1 MSGIPSKGCPNFFIG
16 ITMKKRAILSV
27 ISLESRL
34 APAGLPLIPLANIL
48 DVQHVDLLSVY
59 SGGWV
64 LANKDHDA
72 NRTLPAAESLLFAN
86 TRTAMQAPLSGQL
99 ADLFRASGDKVWR
112 LPQTSPQGQ
121 SLYLGFSS
129 EGSNASQIKSRTI
142 NDPRLG
148 EDNTS
153 RWIEVRLLSL
163 RNGEDLGPAPGTLT
177 VYATNAQG
185 DQTVWMASGDGLS
198 AADNFYMVPGQ
209 HSHLNWVL
217 SEPGLYCA
225 TFEARAQLSDGS
237 FSTSDPI
244 RYYFAAVTPN
254 SEASIVAP
262 GTLSVPFKVDTSFGN
277 SLAVN
282 DLTQNPSG
290 IEVEFAASKGK
301 LSLGGASG
309 ITFLQGDGLRDPFVR
324 FHGSISDV
332 NKALKNAMYHPDPAQ
347 EGDAEVVLR
356 VNDRGF
362 YFPDSDLDG
371 YADNKL
377 LTEKKVR
384 VVVGANTPPVVSI
397 PGNQQVDKGGE
408 LEFATTRGNRVQVS
422 DADGANP
429 IQVSVRLPAGHGS
442 ISLPDLSGIEVVAG
456 SNQSSEITIR
466 ASQGKI
472 NAALEGFIYKPGL
485 FSGSTTIEILANDLG
500 NNGDGEGSKITAVG
514 VGVEVRNINLPPRIQ
529 SPATVSV
536 PVSSDYPLTGE
547 QGIHLADPDSGS
559 GFMRLTAQ
567 TTSGL
572 LSFSV
577 RNGVRWLL
585 GDGDRDSKI
594 EMEGALSDLQS
605 VVGSL
610 VFHSPTSP
618 VSAKLDLTLNDM
630 GNSGN
635 DGPKVTTNGISLDV
649 RARNTAPEVVF
660 PVGRL
665 DAVSGGSVTL
675 SASSGN
681 RVVVRD
687 ADSGDG
693 RVKASLSVT
702 PGYGNLTLLGGQG
715 ITFISGDGISDQS
728 MVFEGTIGAIQ
739 ATLDAGILV
748 GLAQGKVG
756 DSLVV
761 LKLDDLGNT
770 GAGGAL
776 TGEGSVTIRAI
787 APNRE
792 PVLEV
797 PGLQTV
803 GIGSDLVF
811 SSATGRAIRISDLDA
826 GNGPLQIGFAVS
838 SGLII
843 PKQVAGVEIRG
854 SGTGDVLLKG
864 SLAALNQSMD
874 GLVYRSGAQEG
885 EFQITVSANDLGSTG
900 FGGPKVSVRNLRIQV
915 LGINQAP
922 SIIADSSSYV
932 ISEDT
937 HLGFGPQGAS
947 IKIQDPDSGDG
958 SLSLE
963 IEVSSGKLVFGAEIP
978 VFNDGK
984 SKYFV
989 TASVD
994 KINQYL
1000 SEINF
1005 LPESDFNGQLSIQ
1018 FRLDDLGNSGIGG
1031 SKKVVRTFTVHV
1043 TPVNDPPAPKD
1054 DEFNLRWT
1062 SQSVFLD
1069 VLANDS
1075 PGPGETGHLIIA
1087 SVKQPANGKVEVL
1100 DGKLFY
1106 VPKKG
1111 YTGFDQFTYT
1121 IKDEEGLRATANVE
1135 VAIKGVDPAIAFS
1148 GGPGGD
1154 PNVEV
1159 IDYQTG
1165 SRKVFRVFDDKYR
1178 GGVRSIL
1185 GDVTGDGTADV
1196 IATASVGAPPHVV
1209 VIDGLTGKLISSFF
1223 AFEVSY
1229 LGGVNLGVVDLDG
1242 DGKQEILMGAG
1253 LGASPHVVAM
1263 VPGNNAV
1270 LASFFAFDPVY
1281 RGGVNPTGVDWDG
1294 DGRGEILVYSG
1305 SGSRP
1310 HVLVKDGLG
1319 LQTLASFYPFDSGY
1333 RGRIFVDSVASKPN
1347 FPENIYIVAMD
1358 SPGGHTVGFSSGD
1371 DGKVNL
1377 LSSKYIYGQPGFGGL
1392 GYIPQGGF
1400 RIAFRGGA
1408 DGGSLVIPAPWT
1420 RRGEFWIVDPERPSL
1435 IKDRIFSR
1443 LDLGSFGYFSGV

>member
-1 MSGIPSKGCPNFFIG
+1 MGIPTRGCPIFFIG
-16 ITMKKRAILSV
+16 IAMKKSAFLSV
-27 ISLESRL
+27 LSLESRL

-48 DVQHVDLLSVY
+48 DVQHADLLSVY
-59 SGGWV
+59 SGGWA

-86 TRTAMQAPLSGQL
+86 AKSAMQAPSSGLL
-99 ADLFRASGDKVWR
+99 ADLFKASGDKVWR

-121 SLYLGFSS
+121 SLYLGLSS

-163 RNGEDLGPAPGTLT
+163 RDGEDLGPAPGTLT
-177 VYATNAQG
+177 VYATSAQG

-198 AADNFYMVPGQ
+198 ATDNFYLVPGQ

-217 SEPGLYCA
+217 SAPGLYCA
-225 TFEARAQLSDGS
+225 TFEARTQLSDGS
-237 FSTSDPI
+237 LSTSDPI

-254 SEASIVAP
+254 SEASIGAP
-262 GTLSVPFKVDTSFGN
+262 GTLSVPFKVDTSFGG

-282 DLTQNPSG
+282 DLTQNPYG
-290 IEVEFAASKGK
+290 IEVEFTASRGK
-301 LSLGGASG
+301 LSLGATSG
-309 ITFLQGDGLRDPFVR
+309 ITFLQGDGLRDPLVR

-332 NKALKNAMYHPDPAQ
+332 NKALKNAAYHPEPAH

-371 YADNKL
+371 YADNRL

-384 VVVGANTPPVVSI
+384 VVVGANSPPVVSV

-408 LEFATTRGNRVQVS
+408 LEFATARGNRVRVS
-422 DADGANP
+422 DPDGANP

-442 ISLPDLSGIEVVAG
+442 IAFPDLSGIEVVAG
-456 SNQSSEITIR
+456 ANQSSEITIR
-466 ASQGKI
+466 AGQEKI
-472 NAALEGFIYKPGL
+472 NAALEGFRYKPGL

-500 NNGDGEGSKITAVG
+500 NNGDGEGSKTTAVG
-514 VGVEVRNINLPPRIQ
+514 VGVEVRNINLPPMIQ
-529 SPATVSV
+529 YPATVSV

-547 QGIHLADPDSGS
+547 QGVLLADPDSGS
-559 GFMRLTAQ
+559 GLMRLTAQ
-567 TTSGL
+567 TNSGL
-572 LSFSV
+572 LSFTV

-585 GDGDRDSKI
+585 GDGDRDSKT
-594 EMEGALSDLQS
+594 EMEGTLSDLQS
-605 VVGSL
+605 VIGSL

-618 VSAKLDLTLNDM
+618 ASAKLDLTLNDM

-635 DGPKVTTNGISLDV
+635 DGPKVTPAGIRLDV

-660 PVGRL
+660 PVGSL
-665 DAVSGGSVTL
+665 DSVSGGSVTL
-675 SASSGN
+675 SVSSGN

-687 ADSGDG
+687 ADSGAG
-693 RVKASLSVT
+693 KVKASLSLT
-702 PGYGNLTLLGGQG
+702 PGYGTLTLLGGQG
-715 ITFISGDGISDQS
+715 ITFVSGDGISDQS

-739 ATLDAGILV
+739 ATLDAGLLV

-776 TGEGSVTIRAI
+776 TGEGSMTIRAI

-792 PVLEV
+792 PVLEI
-797 PGLQTV
+797 PALQT
-803 GIGSDLVF
+803 IGVDSVLVF
-811 SSATGRAIRISDLDA
+811 SSATGRAIRISDPDA

-843 PKQVAGVEIRG
+843 PKQVAGVEIVG
-854 SGTGDVLLKG
+854 SETGNVVMKG
-864 SLAALNQSMD
+864 SLAALNQAMD
-874 GLVYRSGAQEG
+874 GLVYRSGVQEG
-885 EFQITVSANDLGSTG
+885 EFPITLSANDLGSTG

-922 SIIADSSSYV
+922 SISADASSFNIPEEGYLRFGQ
-932 ISEDT
+932 
-937 HLGFGPQGAS
+937 LGAN
-947 IKIQDPDSGDG
+947 IKVHDPDSGDG
-958 SLSLE
+958 NLHLE
-963 IEVSSGKLVFGAEIP
+963 MEVSSGKLLFGDEIP
-978 VFNDGK
+978 VDSDGK
-984 SKYFV
+984 SGYFI

-1000 SEINF
+1000 SGINY
-1005 LPESDFNGQLSIQ
+1005 LAEPDFNGQLSIK
-1018 FRLDDLGNSGIGG
+1018 FRLDDLGNAGIGG
-1031 SKKVVRTFTVHV
+1031 SKKAVRTFTVNV
-1043 TPVNDPPAPKD
+1043 APVNDPPAPRN
-1054 DEFNLRWT
+1054 DEFTLRWT
-1062 SQSVFLD
+1062 SQSVLLD

-1075 PGPGETGHLIIA
+1075 PGPGETGGLVIA
-1087 SVKQPANGKVEVL
+1087 SVDQPANGKVEIL
-1100 DGKLFY
+1100 GGKLIY
-1106 VPKKG
+1106 WPKKG
-1111 YTGFDQFTYT
+1111 YTGSDQFAYT
-1121 IKDEEGLRATANVE
+1121 VKDEGGLKASANVK
-1135 VAIKGVDPAIAFS
+1135 VAIKGIDPAIAFS
-1148 GGPGGD
+1148 GGPGGE

-1159 IDYQTG
+1159 IDWQTG
-1165 SRKVFRVFDDKYR
+1165 SRKIFRVFDGKYR

-1185 GDVTGDGTADV
+1185 GDVTGDGVADV
-1196 IATASVGAPPHVV
+1196 VATPTVGAPPHVV
-1209 VIDGLTGKLISSFF
+1209 VFDGSTGKLISSFF
-1223 AFEVSY
+1223 AFEASY

-1242 DGKQEILMGAG
+1242 DGRQEVLMGAG

-1263 VPGNNAV
+1263 VPGSNTV
-1270 LASFFAFDPVY
+1270 LASFFAFDAFY

-1310 HVLVKDGLG
+1310 HILVKDSSG
-1319 LQTLASFYPFDSGY
+1319 LQTLASFYAFDPGY
-1333 RGRIFVDSVASKPN
+1333 RGRISVDSVSLKTN
-1347 FPENIYIVAMD
+1347 YPENIYIAAMD
-1358 SPGGHTVGFSSGD
+1358 SPGGHMVTFSKGD
-1371 DGKVNL
+1371 DRKVNL
-1377 LSSKYIYGQPGFGGL
+1377 HSSRYIYGQPGFGGL

-1400 RIAFRGGA
+1400 RFAFCGGT
-1408 DGGSLVIPAPWT
+1408 DGSSLVIPA
-1420 RRGEFWIVDPERPSL
+1420 RRDEFWIVDPERPSL
-1435 IKDRIFSR
+1435 IKDKVFSR
-1443 LDLGSFGYFSGV
+1443 LDLGSFGFFSGV

>member
-1 MSGIPSKGCPNFFIG
+1 MPNFFIG
-16 ITMKKRAILSV
+16 IAMKKRTLLSV
-27 ISLESRL
+27 VSLESRL
-34 APAGLPLIPLANIL
+34 APAGLPLIPLANVL

-59 SGGWV
+59 SGGWG

-72 NRTLPAAESLLFAN
+72 NRTLAAAESLLFAN
-86 TRTAMQAPLSGQL
+86 AKSAMQAPSSGQL

-121 SLYLGFSS
+121 SLYLGLSS

-148 EDNTS
+148 EDSTS

-198 AADNFYMVPGQ
+198 ATDNFYLVPGQ

-237 FSTSDPI
+237 FSTSNPI

-254 SEASIVAP
+254 SEASIGAP

-282 DLTQNPSG
+282 DLTQNPYG

-301 LSLGGASG
+301 LSLGATSG

-332 NKALKNAMYHPDPAQ
+332 NKALKNATYHPESAQ

-371 YADNKL
+371 YADNRL

-384 VVVGANTPPVVSI
+384 VVVGANSPPVLSV
-397 PGNQQVDKGGE
+397 PGNQKVDKGGE
-408 LEFATTRGNRVQVS
+408 LEFTTARGNQVRVS
-422 DADGANP
+422 DPDGANP

-442 ISLPDLSGIEVVAG
+442 IAFPDLSGIEVVAG

-466 ASQGKI
+466 ASQEKL
-472 NAALEGFIYKPGL
+472 NAALEGVRYRPGL

-500 NNGDGEGSKITAVG
+500 NNGDGEGNKTTGGGI
-514 VGVEVRNINLPPRIQ
+514 GVEVRNINLPPMIQ
-529 SPATVSV
+529 CPVTISV
-536 PVSSDYPLTGE
+536 PVSSDYPLIGE
-547 QGIHLADPDSGS
+547 QSVILADPDSGS
-559 GFMRLTAQ
+559 GLMRLTAQ
-567 TTSGL
+567 TTNGL

-594 EMEGALSDLQS
+594 EMEGTLSDLQS

-618 VSAKLDLTLNDM
+618 ASAKLDLTLNDM
-630 GNSGN
+630 GNSGS
-635 DGPKVTTNGISLDV
+635 DGPKVTTVGISLDV

-665 DAVSGGSVTL
+665 DSVSGGSVTL
-675 SASSGN
+675 SASFGN

-693 RVKASLSVT
+693 KVKATLSLT
-702 PGYGNLTLLGGQG
+702 PGYGTLTLLGGQG
-715 ITFISGDGISDQS
+715 ITFVSGDGNSDQS

-739 ATLDAGILV
+739 ATLDAGLLV

-776 TGEGSVTIRAI
+776 TGEGSMTIRAI

-792 PVLEV
+792 PVLEI
-797 PGLQTV
+797 PALQTV
-803 GIGSDLVF
+803 GLGSDLVF
-811 SSATGRAIRISDLDA
+811 SLATGRAIRISDPDA
-826 GNGPLQIGFAVS
+826 GNGSLQIGFAVS

-843 PKQVAGVEIRG
+843 PRQVAGVEIVG
-854 SGTGDVLLKG
+854 SGTGDVVLKG
-864 SLAALNQSMD
+864 SLAALNQAMD
-874 GLVYRSGAQEG
+874 GLVYRSGLQEG
-885 EFQITVSANDLGSTG
+885 EFPITVSANDLGSTG

-922 SIIADSSSYV
+922 SIIADSSSYL
-932 ISEDT
+932 ISEDN
-937 HLGFGPQGAS
+937 HLGFGSQGAG
-947 IKIQDPDSGDG
+947 IKVQDPDSGDG
-958 SLSLE
+958 KLYLE
-963 IEVSSGKLVFGAEIP
+963 IEVSTGKLLFGSEIP
-978 VFNDGK
+978 VESDGK

-1005 LPESDFNGQLSIQ
+1005 SPETDFNGQLSIQ
-1018 FRLDDLGNSGIGG
+1018 FRLDDLGNAGIGG
-1031 SKKVVRTFTVHV
+1031 AKKAVRTFTINVA
-1043 TPVNDPPAPKD
+1043 PVNDPPAPRD
-1054 DEFNLRWT
+1054 DEVALRWT
-1062 SQSVFLD
+1062 SQSVFVD

-1075 PGPGETGHLIIA
+1075 PGPGETGGLVIE
-1087 SVKQPANGKVEVL
+1087 SVDQPANGKVEIL
-1100 DGKLFY
+1100 GGKLFY
-1106 VPKKG
+1106 LPKNG
-1111 YTGFDQFTYT
+1111 YTGSDHFTYT
-1121 IKDEEGLRATANVE
+1121 IKDEGGLKASANVK

-1165 SRKVFRVFDDKYR
+1165 SRKLFRVFDEKYR

-1185 GDVTGDGTADV
+1185 GDVTGDGVADV
-1196 IATASVGAPPHVV
+1196 VATTTVGAPPHVV
-1209 VIDGLTGKLISSFF
+1209 VIDGSTGKVVSSFF

-1242 DGKQEILMGAG
+1242 DGKQEVLMGAG

-1263 VPGNNAV
+1263 APGSNSI
-1270 LASFFAFDPVY
+1270 LASFFAFDPFY
-1281 RGGVNPTGVDWDG
+1281 RGGVTPTGVDWDG

-1305 SGSRP
+1305 FGSRP
-1310 HVLVKDGLG
+1310 HIMVKDGSG
-1319 LQTLASFYPFDSGY
+1319 LQTLASFYAFDPGY

-1347 FPENIYIVAMD
+1347 FPENIYIAAMD
-1358 SPGGHTVGFSSGD
+1358 SPGGHTVAFSSGD
-1371 DGKVNL
+1371 GGKVNL
-1377 LSSKYIYGQPGFGGL
+1377 LSSKYMYGQVGFGGP
-1392 GYIPQGGF
+1392 GYIPPGGF

-1408 DGGSLVIPAPWT
+1408 AGGSLVIPAPWAH
-1420 RRGEFWIVDPERPSL
+1420 RGELWIVDTERPSL
-1435 IKDRIFSR
+1435 IKDRVFSR
-1443 LDLGSFGYFSGV
+1443 LDLGSFAYFSGV